1 MEQSSVLIKEV
12 VKELRKRADEIES
25 GNCVLTQD
33 EAMHIFSA
41 IAHEGISREA
51 ACNYMNMNPN
61 KFNDYVA
68 MKKVPKGRKRFGFKE
83 LVWYIDEL
91 FFAKMKMREKNK

>member
-1 MEQSSVLIKEV
+1 MEQSEIIIKEV
-12 VKELRKRADEIES
+12 VKQMRHYADEIETH
-25 GNCVLTQD
+25 NCVLTKD
-33 EAMHIFSA
+33 EAMNILSA

>member
-1 MEQSSVLIKEV
+1 
-12 VKELRKRADEIES
+12 
-25 GNCVLTQD
+25 
-33 EAMHIFSA
+33 
-41 IAHEGISREA
+41 
-51 ACNYMNMNPN
+51 MNPN